1 MSYTFKNIITRSSI
15 TLQIIEDVAIYKAEL
30 FSSAGNIF
38 QPTDKSTEITVKV
51 FKGLVDITDTFT
63 DIKWK
68 RFTFDS
74 DNIIEDLEWGNKF
87 DGKKTITVSKQDINE
102 KAKIQCEVY
111 DTIKSERTLV
121 AVESIT
127 IVDVNDLK
135 PSNTPPTN
143 PTHGQI
149 WLDSSVEPPVI
160 KMWDSIRKQW
170 INISSTDPQVRNF
183 IRNSNFFTKNFNLW
197 EKLNPVDL
205 MEVKY
210 YTGGMWARFKQDT
223 PSMIVRG
230 ISQFVNNARQKSDYT
245 IQVKALRNTNDEV
258 YIGGLTMSV
267 YSINKEGVK
276 TLIKEDTCVLTDT
289 AKIYSFKVISL
300 EDTTKL
306 EVQFTAEKNKACD
319 FLFTETMIANTKI
332 LTPWEL
338 APEDVMDA
346 INGKMNHEEIF
357 NALTDNG
364 KIQGIFT
371 QKDSEGNTNFYFNA
385 SYIKTGT
392 LKGEFIDGKNLIVR
406 RDGDNLETLKI
417 DSSGN
422 VTINASSLSI
432 KGDSVATTE
441 DIAYK
446 IDIISSNGFMFTN
459 GQVSTELFARVFK
472 GKDDITDQLDASKFI
487 WKRISENVIEDET
500 WNKQHGVGVKSIL
513 ITKAD
518 VYKRATFSCEIQD

>member
-1 MSYTFKNIITRSSI
+1 MSYTYKNVITRSSI

-38 QPTDKSTEITVKV
+38 QPTDKSTEITVRV

-63 DIKWK
+63 DIIWK

-87 DGKKTITVSKQDINE
+87 NGQKTILVSKQDINE

-111 DTIKSERTLV
+111 DTIMGERTLV

-135 PSNTPPTN
+135 PSETPPEN

-170 INISSTDPQVRNF
+170 ITISSSDPQIRNF
-183 IRNSNFFTKNFNLW
+183 IRNSNFFTRNFNLW
-197 EKLNPVDL
+197 EKLEPVDL

-210 YTGGMWARFKQDT
+210 YAGGMWARFKQDS
-223 PSMIVRG
+223 PSMVARG
-230 ISQFVNNARQKSDYT
+230 ISQFVKNARQKSDYT
-245 IQVKALRNTNDEV
+245 VQVKAARNTNDEV

-267 YSINKEGVK
+267 YSIDKDNIK
-276 TLIKEDTCVLTDT
+276 TLIKEDTCILTET
-289 AKIYSFKVISL
+289 PKIYSFKTVSL
-300 EDTTKL
+300 ENTVKL

-319 FLFTETMIANTKI
+319 ISFTETMIANTSL

-371 QKDSEGNTNFYFNA
+371 QKDDEGNTNFYFNA

-392 LKGEFIDGKNLIVR
+392 LKGDLIDGKNLVVR

-417 DSSGN
+417 DSKGN
-422 VTINASSLSI
+422 ISINASSLSI
-432 KGDSVATTE
+432 KGDNVATEE

-446 IDIISSNGFMFTN
+446 VEILASNGFIFTN

-487 WKRISENVIEDET
+487 WKRISEQQEEDDI
-500 WNKQHGVGVKSIL
+500 WNKLHGVGVKSIL

-518 VYKRATFSCEIQD
+518 VYKRATFSCEIQN

>member
-1 MSYTFKNIITRSSI
+1 MSYTYKNVITRSSI

-38 QPTDKSTEITVKV
+38 QPTDKSTEITVRV

-63 DIKWK
+63 DIIWK

-87 DGKKTITVSKQDINE
+87 NGQKTILVSKQDVNE

-111 DTIKSERTLV
+111 DTIMGERTLV
-121 AVESIT
+121 AAESIT
-127 IVDVNDLK
+127 IVDINDLK
-135 PSNTPPTN
+135 PSETPPEN

-170 INISSTDPQVRNF
+170 ITISSSNPQIRNF
-183 IRNSNFFTKNFNLW
+183 IRNSNFFTRNFNLW
-197 EKLNPVDL
+197 EKLDPIDL
-205 MEVKY
+205 MEVEY
-210 YTGGMWARFKQDT
+210 YAGGMWAHFKQDT
-223 PSMIVRG
+223 PSMIARG
-230 ISQFVNNARQKSDYT
+230 ISQFVKNARQKSDYT
-245 IQVKALRNTNDEV
+245 IQLKALRNTENEV
-258 YIGGLTMSV
+258 YIGGLTISV
-267 YSINKEGVK
+267 YSINKDGVK

-289 AKIYSFKVISL
+289 PKIYSLKTTSL
-300 EDTTKL
+300 EDTSKL
-306 EVQFTAEKNKACD
+306 EIQFTAEKNKACD
-319 FLFTETMIANTKI
+319 FLFTEAMIANTNL

-371 QKDSEGNTNFYFNA
+371 QKDLEGNTNFYFNA

-392 LKGEFIDGKNLIVR
+392 LKGDLIDARNLLVK
-406 RDGDNLETLKI
+406 RDEDDLETLKI
-417 DSSGN
+417 DSKGN

-432 KGDSVATTE
+432 KGDSVATEE

-446 IDIISSNGFMFTN
+446 VEIVASNGFIFTN
-459 GQVSTELFARVFK
+459 GQIFTELFAKVYK
-472 GKDDITDQLDASKFI
+472 GKDEITEQIDASKFV
-487 WKRISENVIEDET
+487 WTKTSEQPDEDEKWSKT
-500 WNKQHGVGVKSIL
+500 YGNGVKSVV
-513 ITKAD
+513 ITRTD
-518 VYKRATFSCEIQD
+518 VYKRATFTCEINE